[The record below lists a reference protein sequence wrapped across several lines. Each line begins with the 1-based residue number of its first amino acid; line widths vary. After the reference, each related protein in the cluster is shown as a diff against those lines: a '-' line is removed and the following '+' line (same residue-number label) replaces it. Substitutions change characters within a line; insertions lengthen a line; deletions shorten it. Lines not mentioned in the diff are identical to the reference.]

1 MSTYSDSDWAGC
13 KRTAR
18 STSGGVI
25 MRGGHFLKS
34 WSSTQKRVTLSSAE
48 AELGALVKTTT
59 ETIGMAQLANGLGKE
74 LEAEIFVDSSAAL
87 GIVARKG
94 CGKLR
99 HIRVGQLWVQQL
111 AEDEEVCYR
120 KICGQDN
127 PADLFTKHLNRL
139 RIDYLLDLLNVH
151 DAVGSAQEGLEI

>member
-1 MSTYSDSDWAGC
+1 
-13 KRTAR
+13 
-18 STSGGVI
+18 
-25 MRGGHFLKS
+25 MRGDHFLKS

-59 ETIGMAQLANGLGKE
+59 ETIGIAQLASGLGKE
-74 LEAEIFVDSSAAL
+74 LNAEVFVDSSAAL
-87 GIVARKG
+87 GVVARKG

-111 AEDEEVCYR
+111 AEEEEVLYR

-127 PADLFTKHLNRL
+127 PTDLFTKHLTRI
-139 RIDYLLDLLNVH
+139 RIDYLLDLLNVR
-151 DAVGSAQEGLEI
+151 DAEGRAQEGLEV